1 MWETVVL
8 VMSQVVVQ
16 AVTWPLIVALILDV
30 MRSRPRWPR
39 VLPAAAIIVLLLG
52 TALGALVPAWTL
64 VSGAAWWFALP
75 LILGSYPDGRFVPRW
90 ILAPVIVY
98 EAYAVAYLVSA
109 GAIADH
115 GGGLVG
121 FSSLI
126 LLGAP
131 VYRYLR
137 RATTQERESVRWAI
151 LAVLVGVGC
160 FILIML
166 LEGGTVAEH
175 GPISV
180 AAANLAGVIIPAGL
194 ALGMLRPRLI
204 DVDRALVVTV
214 FVFLAAALVGACAA
228 AAWWLVG
235 AGDPTA
241 ATVVVAVVVA
251 LVTVPAAL
259 LARRVAVWLVFHG
272 RLDEE
277 AAVKRLD
284 AVLAGIDDATKAPRV
299 FLDCIV
305 DCLHVPGA
313 VLVGAGHVAAGS
325 GTVGADAAEMPV
337 CYEGETLAVL
347 RVSPRRG
354 ESALTANDRRIVHR
368 LAAHVAPALHAAR
381 LVGDLRDAH
390 AATVRA
396 REEERRRLRRDL
408 HDDLSPTLSGLGL
421 SAAAISRRARVGDD
435 VSEAAESLVSDVT
448 SAVAQVRELAYDL
461 RPPMLDD
468 LGLVVAIRNRIHGA
482 QADDLDVRV
491 SGDSLPAELPAAVDI
506 AVLRIVQE
514 AVENTRRHAGAQ
526 RCDVRLASDGDVLTV
541 SIDDDG
547 QGFPIGRGS
556 GLGLESIRERSRELG
571 GTSEFSRSSLGGAAI
586 RVRLPL
592 APEVTR

>member
-1 MWETVVL
+1 
-8 VMSQVVVQ
+8 
-16 AVTWPLIVALILDV
+16 
-30 MRSRPRWPR
+30 
-39 VLPAAAIIVLLLG
+39 
-52 TALGALVPAWTL
+52 
-64 VSGAAWWFALP
+64 
-75 LILGSYPDGRFVPRW
+75 
-90 ILAPVIVY
+90 
-98 EAYAVAYLVSA
+98 
-109 GAIADH
+109 
-115 GGGLVG
+115 
-121 FSSLI
+121 
-126 LLGAP
+126 
-131 VYRYLR
+131 
-137 RATTQERESVRWAI
+137 
-151 LAVLVGVGC
+151 
-160 FILIML
+160 
-166 LEGGTVAEH
+166 
-175 GPISV
+175 
-180 AAANLAGVIIPAGL
+180 
-194 ALGMLRPRLI
+194 
-204 DVDRALVVTV
+204 
-214 FVFLAAALVGACAA
+214 
-228 AAWWLVG
+228 
-235 AGDPTA
+235 
-241 ATVVVAVVVA
+241 VVAVVVA

-354 ESALTANDRRIVHR
+354 ESALTANDRRILHR

-390 AATVRA
+390 AATVRT

-421 SAAAISRRARVGDD
+421 SAAAISRRARAGDD
-435 VSEAAESLVSDVT
+435 VSEASDSLARDVT

-491 SGDSLPAELPAAVDI
+491 SGDSLPDELPAAVDI